1 MPLCWKMFHNQQL
14 PFLLGFFNTEA
25 ERHRGTHRNHVMRK
39 ILFALLIT
47 VSANAQNINP
57 SLLNNNW
64 PASWI
69 TCPNIPQRDYG
80 VYHFRK
86 AFSLDAKPSSFVVHV
101 SADNR
106 YRLFVNGKAVCSGPA
121 RGDLYNW
128 YFETIDIAP
137 YLQQGN
143 NVIAA
148 LVWNMGIHAPV
159 AQISN
164 QTGFVLQ
171 GNGEIE
177 KIANSNGTWKVLR
190 DTAYTPCSTDAGTR
204 LRSYVVVGPGDQ
216 VNAAYYPWGWEQTG
230 FKDTANWLPARRFTT
245 PYPVGYGSDNFWQ
258 LKPRNIPQMFERMQR
273 IQSVRRTTGV
283 ETGNAFLA
291 GNTPLTIPANQAVT
305 ILLDQGYNT
314 VAYPELVTSNGKNAS
329 VRMTYAEAL
338 YTPDFKKLNRNEIEG
353 KNIIGNYDV
362 FIPDGGEKRTF
373 RPVWLR
379 TYRYL
384 QLDIVTKD
392 QPLVINDIYGYATG
406 YPFEVKA
413 SFKSNDA
420 SMQQIWEVGW
430 RTAQLCAGET
440 YYDCPYYE
448 QLQYEGDTRIQA
460 LISLYVT
467 GDDRLMRKALLDFY
481 HSRVPEGLTQGR
493 YPSSRLQVIPPFS
506 LFWVSMVYDYWM
518 HRKDDAF
525 VSDFLTP
532 AAGVLDWFEKKIDTT
547 KSMLGPMKWWSFV
560 DWNRAFPGGT
570 PDGAMDGNS
579 SIITLQFVNTLQQ
592 AAELFTAFGKTQ
604 QAAHYRKLA
613 TKLSAATYKQ
623 CFDTK
628 KGVMANTPLK
638 TTFSQHASII
648 GVITGAIPKTDRQ
661 KVMEKVLYDT
671 SLSQATFYYR
681 FYLNRALI
689 TAGMANLYYSQL
701 TPWREMIKNGLT
713 TFAENPDP
721 ARSDCHAWSSSP
733 NYDFLA
739 TICGIVP
746 AAPGFASVRIQPAM
760 GELIQAEGTM
770 PHPMGNIQVSL
781 QRKGGT
787 GIEAEVILPA
797 NLPGEFIWNGKTVKL
812 KGGKQKLSL

>member
-1 MPLCWKMFHNQQL
+1 
-14 PFLLGFFNTEA
+14 
-25 ERHRGTHRNHVMRK
+25 MRK
-39 ILFALLIT
+39 IFFALLIT

-69 TCPNIPQRDYG
+69 SCPNIPQRDYG

-86 AFSLDAKPSSFVVHV
+86 TFSLDKQPSSFVVHV

-106 YRLFVNGKAVCSGPA
+106 YRLFVNGKAVCNGPA

-148 LVWNMGIHAPV
+148 LVWNMGVHAPV

-164 QTGFVLQ
+164 QTAFVLQ
-171 GNGEIE
+171 GNGDAE
-177 KIANSNGTWKVLR
+177 KIANSNTTWKVLR
-190 DTAYTPCSTDAGTR
+190 DTAYSPCSTDAGTR

-216 VNAAYYPWGWEQTG
+216 VNAAHYPWGWEQPAY
-230 FKDTANWLPARRFTT
+230 KDTTGWLPARRLAT

-258 LKPRNIPQMFERMQR
+258 LEPRNIPQMFERMQR
-273 IQSVRRTTGV
+273 IQSVRRASGI
-283 ETGNAFLA
+283 ETGNEFLS
-291 GNTPLTIPANQAVT
+291 GTKPLTVPANQAVT

-314 VAYPELVTSNGKNAS
+314 VAYPELVTSNGRNAS
-329 VRMTYAEAL
+329 VKMTYAEAL
-338 YTPDFKKLNRNEIEG
+338 YTPDAKKLNRNEIEG

-420 SMQQIWEVGW
+420 SLQQIWDVGW

-525 VSDFLTP
+525 VSRFLTP
-532 AAGVLDWFEKKIDTT
+532 AAGVLDWFEKKIDTA

-560 DWNRAFPGGT
+560 DWNNAFPGGT

-592 AAELFTAFGKTQ
+592 AAELFAAYGKTQ
-604 QAAHYRKLA
+604 QAEHYRKLA
-613 TKLSAATYKQ
+613 AKLGAATYKQ
-623 CFDTK
+623 CFDAG

-638 TTFSQHASII
+638 KTFSQHASII
-648 GVITGAIPKTDRQ
+648 AVLTGAIPKADRQ

-671 SLSQATFYYR
+671 TLSQATFYYR

-701 TPWREMIKNGLT
+701 TPWRDMIKNGLT

-746 AAPGFASVRIQPAM
+746 AAPGFASVRIQPAL
-760 GELIQAEGTM
+760 GELVQAEGIM
-770 PHPMGNIQVSL
+770 PHPMGDIHVSL
-781 QRKGGT
+781 QRRGEK
-787 GIEAEVILPA
+787 GIEADI
-797 NLPGEFIWNGKTVKL
+797 NLPDRLSGEFVWNGKTVKL
-812 KGGKQKLSL
+812 KSGRQKLSL